1 MQDQYCFDITDFGAV
16 ADGTKDSTDAI
27 QQACEKAA
35 AVHGTVIIP
44 SGKYL
49 CGYIKVPAGIVIEGT
64 YTWNWSYHAGFA
76 GSILQQLDADMPCM
90 LDLTDAHGTTLNG
103 LSLDGRRL
111 GNCTHGVLIRHTSL
125 PEEEDGIKIEN
136 CRIGYFTGDGVHL
149 CYVNNF
155 SVRHSMLCFCGGYS
169 LYVTGTDGYIID
181 NWLSGSEWGGGLGL
195 GGDAWDIRVTANRIE
210 DPREDGADINLY
222 DPRVDGPH
230 RGCHD
235 IVINNNYICGSRM
248 SGIHG
253 IAKDGAVLCD
263 IQIVGNAFDSNGQ
276 QHKGSLESAHI
287 RLEGCQRVLLST
299 NVFFT
304 KRGFWDQSSPIN
316 TDYAI
321 CLADMQ
327 DILVAENAWNDSAE
341 IKDLVLRGN
350 CGGECVIQRNAGR
363 EICDKEVYMFP
374 YWNSKQFPDAKRDE
388 KALSFTELQ

>member
-181 NWLSGSEWGGGLGL
+181 NWLSGSQWGGGLGL

-253 IAKDGAVLCD
+253 IAKMAPFCAIFRLLEMRLIQTGSNIKVLWR
-263 IQIVGNAFDSNGQ
+263 
-276 QHKGSLESAHI
+276 AHI
-287 RLEGCQRVLLST
+287 FDWKAVNGC
-299 NVFFT
+299 F
-304 KRGFWDQSSPIN
+304 
-316 TDYAI
+316 
-321 CLADMQ
+321 
-327 DILVAENAWNDSAE
+327 
-341 IKDLVLRGN
+341 
-350 CGGECVIQRNAGR
+350 
-363 EICDKEVYMFP
+363 
-374 YWNSKQFPDAKRDE
+374 
-388 KALSFTELQ
+388 